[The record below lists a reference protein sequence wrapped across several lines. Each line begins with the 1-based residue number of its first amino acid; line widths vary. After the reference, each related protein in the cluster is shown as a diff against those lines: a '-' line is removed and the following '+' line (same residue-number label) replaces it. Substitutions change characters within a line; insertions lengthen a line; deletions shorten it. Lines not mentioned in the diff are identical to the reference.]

1 MSSGSYDE
9 ASIKVSVVI
18 PTYNRC
24 DLLAKT
30 LNQFTRQSMP
40 TDEFEIIVADDGSS
54 DDTEAV
60 TKSFSDRLRVKYTF
74 QEDLGF
80 RAGTARNSGARLAA
94 APVLVFADTGTIV
107 SPDFLRQHLAAHGEC
122 GVASKHVVLGYAYGW
137 CPAMLE
143 PLPGLVD
150 ALSTLPAEE
159 VVERFKDNHDFRD
172 DRHLYL
178 EERDFDLSCYL
189 LPWPLLCSLNFSVPA
204 EDFWAVGGFDE
215 DFRGW
220 GFEDLELGHRLFR
233 YGLSFRMSREAW
245 VVEWPHERDRI
256 ENLQEAIV
264 NIERFLRKQHDP
276 STEIMLYAL
285 RKTTLWASDRHY
297 RELAAWRDQA
307 RDMDVEAELAEAA
320 GRIPPGNRVA
330 VIGCGGRVPA
340 SLAGATLMDFDEDLL
355 RQALAAGHKTGLHA
369 IGLWTPLPDKSV
381 DTVILTSRLTG
392 LWERMGHELMAE
404 ARRIGRAVFAPGQ
417 AAPELA
423 ASLS

>member
-30 LNQFTRQSMP
+30 LDQFTRQRMP

-54 DDTEAV
+54 DDTQAV
-60 TKSFSDRLRVKYTF
+60 TKSFSGRLRMKYTF

-94 APVLVFADTGTIV
+94 APVLVFADTGTIMG
-107 SPDFLRQHLAAHGEC
+107 PDFLRHHLAAHGE
-122 GVASKHVVLGYAYGW
+122 GGTAGKHAVLGYAYGW
-137 CPAMLE
+137 NPAMLE

-159 VVERFKDNHDFRD
+159 VVERFKDNQDFRD

-204 EDFWAVGGFDE
+204 ADFWAVGGFDE

-233 YGLSFRMSREAW
+233 YGLSFRMSRDAW

-256 ENLQEAIV
+256 DNLQEAIV
-264 NIERFLRKQHDP
+264 NIERFLRKHHDP

-297 RELAAWRDQA
+297 RELAAWRNQA
-307 RDMDVEAELAEAA
+307 RDLDVEAELAEAA
-320 GRIPPGNRVA
+320 GRIPSGNRVA
-330 VIGCGGRVPA
+330 VVGCGGRVPT

-381 DTVILTSRLTG
+381 DTVIITSRLTG
-392 LWERMGHELMAE
+392 LWEGMGHELMAE
-404 ARRIGRAVFAPGQ
+404 AQRIGRDVFAPGQ
-417 AAPELA
+417 AVAGTPRRA
-423 ASLS
+423 